1 MPKETEQTAFEV
13 DPFDVLKEMTNKNM
27 DIKAF
32 PLSSNLI
39 HVQTGKDGWS
49 RVTIAVDNNTCAQ
62 IVVGGSLVMTLL
74 IADGK
79 QFEEVKKRLS
89 DGL

>member
-1 MPKETEQTAFEV
+1 MSEKDLAAKV

-32 PLSSNLI
+32 PLSSNLTQ
-39 HVQTGKDGWS
+39 VQTGKDGWG
-49 RVTIAVDNNTCAQ
+49 RVTIAVDNQTCAQ